1 MSAGSREPATSSCWI
16 PPRKRP
22 GNSASVYARQQRS
35 AVTNHSRVTTH
46 FVLTCV
52 YNMCLGVF
60 LQNERVLFHY
70 NAHGVPKPTQN
81 GEIWVFNKVC
91 YEHTFYWRLFM
102 ALSLS
107 LSLLFSLLYPSLSL
121 ILFPLPSLPHS
132 FLLSPPP
139 VLLPLS
145 PPSLPLPPSPSAP
158 LAGRAILS
166 TFLCL
171 CMTCKPGWAAHQYMS
186 TTAHKQVHSDVT

>member
-121 ILFPLPSLPHS
+121 ILFSPLSPTLLPPLSPSCAPSSLSPIS
-132 FLLSPPP
+132 PSPPP
-139 VLLPLS
+139 
-145 PPSLPLPPSPSAP
+145 PSAP